1 MGTAIVPSLFQIH
14 DQSYPYSLPIPWSK
28 YTTHFC
34 ACNNTAAELYA
45 CFFIILDFS
54 QISRLPHGVR
64 EQFFFHKRS
73 KLKIKYFF
81 GVGNFCMTCNF
92 VRCIHGYL
100 ENRLTSIHGY
110 LENRLNSAV
119 WEGVNP
125 FQLLV
130 FFVMLKSSQKNQGAL
145 K

>member
-1 MGTAIVPSLFQIH
+1 MPLYPVYFRYTIGHIQIVCFFPGQNIQHISVHAIILQQNSMLVSSSFQILARLVVCH
-14 DQSYPYSLPIPWSK
+14 MVLE
-28 YTTHFC
+28 
-34 ACNNTAAELYA
+34 NN
-45 CFFIILDFS
+45 
-54 QISRLPHGVR
+54 
-64 EQFFFHKRS
+64 FFFHKRS